1 MRSSIAATNA
11 PSTLRRLGAAIVSVM
26 RAANERRAE
35 RAAAQEM
42 LMLSDA
48 QLVTLGLTREQVVAD
63 IRRSYGL

>member
-11 PSTLRRLGAAIVSVM
+11 PSTLSRLGAAIVSVM